1 MFRFGVKTLE
11 KTGFRRYKDGQGWLE
26 GVMQKACCRQVG
38 RVPHLASLTK
48 KLLLKEKVQNEKR
61 EKIK

>member
-1 MFRFGVKTLE
+1 MFRFWVKTLE
-11 KTGFRRYKDGQGWLE
+11 KTGFRRYEDGQGWLE

-61 EKIK
+61 EQIK